1 MTAMSTPPFEPWLT
15 LRVDG
20 PVAVMTRTATPFER
34 IEDVRRAYGTL
45 TETLEALEAVPCLLT
60 DLRPAP
66 GRNDPAF
73 EKVLA
78 PLRRRIYAAFER
90 RAVVVRTAI
99 GRLQVQRHADADG
112 IAMRV
117 FLEPEEALDWLRGS

>member
-60 DLRPAP
+60 DLRP
-66 GRNDPAF
+66 
-73 EKVLA
+73 
-78 PLRRRIYAAFER
+78 
-90 RAVVVRTAI
+90 
-99 GRLQVQRHADADG
+99 
-112 IAMRV
+112 
-117 FLEPEEALDWLRGS
+117 